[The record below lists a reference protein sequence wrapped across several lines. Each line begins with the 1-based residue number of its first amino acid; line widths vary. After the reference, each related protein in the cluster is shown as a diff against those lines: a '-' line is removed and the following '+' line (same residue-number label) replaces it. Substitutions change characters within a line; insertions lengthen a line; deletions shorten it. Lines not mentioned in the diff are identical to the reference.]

1 LYLECEYV
9 KQDFSDAAE
18 YLPDGKQALT
28 LRQQGQGRA
37 WRTNLHNRLMLAT
50 GEWREFV
57 RDSGLEDGDICLFE
71 PMKNERLAMLVHI
84 IRSKLY
90 S

>member
-1 LYLECEYV
+1 M
-9 KQDFSDAAE
+9 QDFSDAAE
-18 YLPDGKQALT
+18 YLPDGKQSLT
-28 LRQQGQGRA
+28 LRWQGQGRA
-37 WRTNLHNRLMLAT
+37 WRTDLHNRLMLAT

-84 IRSKLY
+84 IRSKQY

>member
-1 LYLECEYV
+1 
-9 KQDFSDAAE
+9 
-18 YLPDGKQALT
+18 
-28 LRQQGQGRA
+28 
-37 WRTNLHNRLMLAT
+37 MLAT

-57 RDSGLEDGDICLFE
+57 RDNGLEDGDICLFE

-84 IRSKLY
+84 IRSQQY

>member
-1 LYLECEYV
+1 
-9 KQDFSDAAE
+9 
-18 YLPDGKQALT
+18 
-28 LRQQGQGRA
+28 
-37 WRTNLHNRLMLAT
+37 MLAT